1 MSAPFFLVA
10 MPTMEDEQFGRGVVL
25 VNQHDN
31 TGAFGLLLN
40 QALVDEDLQ
49 PTQMT
54 AEIKDLAG
62 NTVFHI
68 TEDLLDGGPVND
80 EAIFALHDC
89 DDVGTEQ
96 SRVGDGLYLETEP
109 EIFQKL
115 LESDERRAHRR
126 FFLGCS
132 QWGAGQLESEIRAG
146 SWLLVPYDRKFLFEM
161 RAGDETSAEDIWK
174 QVMRSGG
181 VDPLTLM
188 GQGSSD
194 AGPN

>member
-1 MSAPFFLVA
+1 
-10 MPTMEDEQFGRGVVL
+10 MEDERFARGVVL
-25 VNQHDN
+25 INQHDD
-31 TGAFGLLLN
+31 TGASGLLLN
-40 QALVDEDLQ
+40 HPLVDEDEH

-62 NTVFHI
+62 NVVFHV

-80 EAIFALHDC
+80 ESIFSLHEC
-89 DDVGTEQ
+89 EDVGTEQ
-96 SRVGDGLYLETEP
+96 SRIADGLYMETEP

-115 LESDERRAHRR
+115 LENEDRKARRR
-126 FFLGCS
+126 FYLGSS
-132 QWGAGQLESEIRAG
+132 QWAAGQLESEIRAG
-146 SWLLVPYDRKFLFEM
+146 AWLLVPYDRRFLFGL
-161 RAGDETSAEDIWK
+161 RAGENTSPEEVWK
-174 QVMRSGG
+174 RVMRSGG